1 MEFTL
6 ENEILTVTV
15 TTSGAQVK
23 SVLRKCDGVE
33 HIWQADPAVW
43 GQHAPI
49 LFPYA
54 GRLPEGKMT
63 AKGRLFEG
71 LAAHGFARD
80 MEHALVSQRLW
91 PSGPTDSG
99 SCPPSVWRATP
110 STTPS
115 P

>member
-49 LFPYA
+49 LFQI
-54 GRLPEGKMT
+54 GR
-63 AKGRLFEG
+63 
-71 LAAHGFARD
+71 AH
-80 MEHALVSQRLW
+80 V
-91 PSGPTDSG
+91 
-99 SCPPSVWRATP
+99 
-110 STTPS
+110 
-115 P
+115 